1 MKTCRKLLAIGLALL
16 MLLSLSAC
24 GMSDLPLIKA
34 GIAFAGLNSFHLEP
48 DGTLA
53 MTIRIPDYGVD
64 TDLRCT
70 VEGDID
76 YRSDP
81 LAFSADLRVKAL
93 AMGEEETLELLA
105 FGEDRDGDFVVAYS
119 ADGGGTWEEKTLG
132 KTKEILSSMPDAAN
146 LGVSDILA
154 LGKQLG
160 DVVGGFTKAGLEH
173 VNGRSAARYDTVI
186 RLGKFLETEAGRQS
200 FLQGMAEAMDLDPAA
215 LAGMIDPAAI
225 ADMPFS
231 LWLDDAG
238 GRIVKAQL
246 DLTDTMRSLL
256 ASGLLDS
263 LLASETGLEGASY
276 SMELTELRLAA
287 VLSQF
292 DAVGE
297 ISRPL
302 GGTEPPAAVTA
313 GETLE
318 VPSTWVGEVSIRNH
332 VGPGRIEEGDYELWG
347 ILDTVSDGSLY
358 FELYDREDADDSEAS
373 PVMSFWAEL
382 DGSRI
387 VPVVDAEE
395 QDGWLI
401 NLWLTDADESEL
413 VFTLENGVLSAS
425 YFYFDAENREACDL
439 VFTLE
444 RET

>member
-34 GIAFAGLNSFHLEP
+34 GITFARLNSFHLAP
-48 DGTLA
+48 DVTLA
-53 MTIRIPDYGVD
+53 MTVRIPDYGVD
-64 TDLRCT
+64 MDLRCT

-93 AMGEEETLELLA
+93 TMGEEETLELLA

-119 ADGGGTWEEKTLG
+119 VDGGGTWEEKTVG
-132 KTKEILSSMPDAAN
+132 KTKEILSAMPDAAS

-160 DVVGGFTKAGLEH
+160 DVVGGFSKTGLEH

-186 RLGKFLETEAGRQS
+186 RLGKLLETEAGRQS

-215 LAGMIDPAAI
+215 LAETIDPAAL
-225 ADMPFS
+225 ADMQLS
-231 LWLDDAG
+231 LWLDDAE

-263 LLASETGLEGASY
+263 LLASQTGLEGVSY
-276 SMELTELRLAA
+276 SMELTELRLAV

-297 ISRPL
+297 IGRPL
-302 GGTEPPAAVTA
+302 GGTEPPAAVIA

-318 VPSTWVGEVSIRNH
+318 VPSSWLGEVSIRNH
-332 VGPGRIEEGDYELWG
+332 AGSGRIEEGDYELWG

-358 FELYDREDADDSEAS
+358 FELYDREDANNSEAS
-373 PVMSFWAEL
+373 PVMSFWAKL

-395 QDGWLI
+395 QDGWLL

-425 YFYFDAENREACDL
+425 YFYYDAESREACDL